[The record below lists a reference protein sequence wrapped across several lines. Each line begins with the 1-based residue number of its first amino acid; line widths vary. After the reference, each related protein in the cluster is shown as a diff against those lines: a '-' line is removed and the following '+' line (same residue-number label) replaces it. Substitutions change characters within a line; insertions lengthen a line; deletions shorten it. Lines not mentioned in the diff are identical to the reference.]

1 MIYYSTVIDCTNTC
15 NTIIYSKNSID
26 EYMNFLYSKSSI
38 KSQNNSL
45 NNTGKLGKDR
55 KIKKNA
61 TLINNEEI
69 PSVTNYNIL
78 IQNNYNVQQL
88 KRFVK
93 YYKLKV
99 SGNKNELV
107 NRVYCFLKLSSLITP
122 FQKLFRGYIQRKYNW
137 LHGPA
142 YMKRGMCVNQFD
154 FLTMEELTELPFSQF
169 FSYKDVDGFVYGF
182 DILSLY
188 NLIQKSSSS
197 LNKRNSDLLN
207 PYNRNVIDKRVTLD
221 IKQLL
226 RISKLLNIA
235 VEIQIQDITPS
246 ISQVKSIELQVLD
259 IFQTMDSLGNYS
271 NPEWFLS
278 LNVNVLNKFMREL
291 TDIWN
296 YRAQLDNEVKKMI
309 CPPLGNPFFNVNI
322 QRFNH
327 DTNMENKRRTILT
340 VLDKMVK
347 TGINRDYNALGAYY
361 ILAALTLV
369 NESAAMALPW
379 LYQSVC
385 YY

>member
-1 MIYYSTVIDCTNTC
+1 MNCPTENDNIHSLH
-15 NTIIYSKNSID
+15 NTIISTKNSTD
-26 EYMNFLYSKSSI
+26 EYMNLLYSKCST
-38 KSQNNSL
+38 KTQNSL
-45 NNTGKLGKDR
+45 NKTNKSGKEQ

-61 TLINNEEI
+61 ILINNEEI
-69 PSVTNYNIL
+69 PSTSNYNIL

-93 YYKLKV
+93 YYKLKI

-107 NRVYCFLKLSSLITP
+107 NRVYCFLKLSSLIIP
-122 FQKLFRGYIQRKYNW
+122 FQKLFRGHIQRKYNL

-142 YMKRGMCVNQFD
+142 YVKRGMCVNQCD
-154 FLTMEELTELPFSQF
+154 FLTMEELTDLSFSQF

-188 NLIQKSSSS
+188 NLIQKSGGS
-197 LNKRNSDLLN
+197 LNQRSTDLLN
-207 PYNRNVIDKRVTLD
+207 PYNRNVIDKKVMLD

-226 RISKLLNIA
+226 RLSKLLNIP

-246 ISQVKSIELQVLD
+246 ISEVKSIELQVLD
-259 IFQTMDSLGNYS
+259 LFQTIDSLGNYS

-296 YRAQLDNEVKKMI
+296 YRAQLDNEVKRMI
-309 CPPLGNPFFNVNI
+309 CPPLGNPFFNVNF

-327 DTNMENKRRTILT
+327 DTNMENKRRIILT

-369 NESAAMALPW
+369 NETAAMTLPW